1 MDFNPFYI
9 LPVRVALYPYCC
21 VWIVLLGMHI
31 SPNCVF
37 VAPIKLGLDDKYQPT
52 DGARPPFLIPPH
64 VLVRLTIDAA
74 FLAFRDPL

>member
-1 MDFNPFYI
+1 MYFNSFYI

-21 VWIVLLGMHI
+21 VWIVLLGMHK

-37 VAPIKLGLDDKYQPT
+37 DAPIKLGLDDKYQPT
-52 DGARPPFLIPPH
+52 DGASPPFLFPPH

-74 FLAFRDPL
+74 FLLALDPL